1 MNESE
6 KQKRADA
13 RKKRKRRQMFIGRM
27 IIVVLLFIILG
38 LCAFL
43 GKDMLEKKK
52 LRDNREQAA
61 TSAESESTADTAGT
75 ESAAETETQAQKKED
90 DIMSQAEL
98 KAAQYDYDGA
108 IELLKASSDFADS
121 QDMQDKV
128 AEYEQAKSELVEYPL
143 DQVTHVFYHTL
154 IYDTSKA
161 FDGDSKEAGYNQV
174 MTTIDE
180 FNKITQSMY
189 DKGYVMVSLH
199 DMCTVNEDG
208 TVSPGKIMLPPGKKA
223 FVLSQDDV
231 SYYHYMDGDG
241 MATKLIVDEN
251 GDIIPSVRFWG
262 VLGPEKKQILQN
274 TKVGIPN
281 PGGIGETFG
290 YTAVE
295 MQLEGCLVTTIKNC
309 GYMDTVYD
317 RNMLYTDIKDLSS
330 KIVSLLKHN
339 GNDMSQVREYVKCNF
354 SMAVVGEKWYELLQ
368 DVHTGKPMRHDPV
381 LVNRNFQLKW
391 LREINRKMKLLFP
404 FLPTVAFYQYYC
416 YRLREKLCFPFYK
429 TRLPVDYDKY

>member
-6 KQKRADA
+6 KKERADA

-27 IIVVLLFIILG
+27 IIVILLFIILG

-143 DQVTHVFYHTL
+143 DQVTHVFFHSM
-154 IYDTSKA
+154 IVDTNRA
-161 FDGDSKEAGYNQV
+161 FGKGAGDPTTDGLNQV
-174 MTTIDE
+174 MTTMSE
-180 FNKITQSMY
+180 FTQIMQSMY

-199 DMCTVNEDG
+199 DMCNVDENGNVTRG
-208 TVSPGKIMLPPGKKA
+208 TILLPEGKKA

-231 SYYHYMDGDG
+231 SYYHYQDGYGLAD
-241 MATKLIVDEN
+241 KLLIDEN
-251 GDIIPSVRFWG
+251 GEV
-262 VLGPEKKQILQN
+262 
-274 TKVGIPN
+274 
-281 PGGIGETFG
+281 
-290 YTAVE
+290 
-295 MQLEGCLVTTIKNC
+295 KNQ
-309 GYMDTVYD
+309 
-317 RNMLYTDIKDLSS
+317 YTDAD
-330 KIVSLLKHN
+330 
-339 GNDMSQVREYVKCNF
+339 GN
-354 SMAVVGEKWYELLQ
+354 
-368 DVHTGKPMRHDPV
+368 V
-381 LVNRNFQLKW
+381 L
-391 LREINRKMKLLFP
+391 IG
-404 FLPTVAFYQYYC
+404 
-416 YRLREKLCFPFYK
+416 
-429 TRLPVDYDKY
+429 DYDMVPWIDTFVKEHRTQRHHCPDRI